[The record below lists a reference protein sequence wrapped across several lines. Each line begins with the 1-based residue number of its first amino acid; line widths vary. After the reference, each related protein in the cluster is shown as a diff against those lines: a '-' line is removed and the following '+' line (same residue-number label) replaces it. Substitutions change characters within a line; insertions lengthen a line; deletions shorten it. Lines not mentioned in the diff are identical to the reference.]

1 MKKFT
6 FKRQLLFV
14 MLMLLGCLSIQ
25 AADDGL
31 ITNQVVINLDEPGTL
46 PQKISASDKYLITN
60 LKVKGRINDTDLGFL
75 REMAGQSIN
84 GEDTTDGKLS
94 TLDLSEANIVCGG
107 NPYFNYRG
115 YEIYYTKH
123 NDIIGDNVFCFCN
136 DLKSLT
142 LPEDITSIGKAAFWG
157 CSGLTSLTIPSSVT
171 SIGLYSFYSCSGLTS
186 IELPNSVTSIDE
198 AAFRECTSLTS
209 VTLTS
214 NLTSIGS
221 YAFIGCSQLKEVRY
235 NVLDDLAT
243 YIQTDHP
250 EIAVDYDCNCDFKYY
265 QNNQEITSLKIPAG
279 ITSIGK
285 NVFQKYKGIQSL
297 TFSPDLTSI
306 SDLQF
311 SCDFSN
317 LKSVSVGWQDP
328 IAAGT
333 FFGDANMSNCTLY
346 VPKGTKNTYSKAD
359 VWKNFENIIEYN
371 NQVTIILEQPGTLPQ
386 KISDFDKNLITHL
399 KIKGKINGTDLR
411 FIREMAG
418 VSVSG
423 EKTDGELANLD
434 LSEAQIVS
442 GGDCY
447 YQDYFNNKHYTSDDE
462 LGFCAFLKCSSL
474 KAISLPGDLK
484 SVGESAFYGCSSL
497 ETLNLPSG
505 ITSIDKDAFFGCSSL
520 EALNLPSGI
529 TSIGDYAFYG
539 CSSLRSLPLPSG
551 LISIGDGAFRECYS
565 LTSLEFPSSLTT
577 LGDAVLGGCFGLTNL
592 TLHSGLTEVKSN
604 YLFYEMSNNNLKE
617 VRYIIDSDLETY
629 LQSNHPIYYQINCG
643 IKYYLNDQEITTL
656 EIPSGITSIG
666 DGVFFNSNGLTNLTL
681 SSRVSSIGISAFSY
695 CSNLK
700 DVRYYIYDDLATYI
714 QKGHPAFYVGC
725 GIKYYWNNQEISTL
739 EIPSSVTK
747 IGDYAFH
754 RCSGLTTLNLP
765 SNVTSIGYRAFSEC
779 SDLTSVDLP
788 SSITNIGDYVFFY
801 CENLSKVNLPSE
813 ITAISNGAFGGC
825 SSLKNIELPAGI
837 TSIGNNAFTG
847 CSNLQN
853 INLPSGIT
861 TIGDYAFVGCSNL
874 TNVILPSALTSIGNI
889 AFANCSNLA
898 NVTLSSNITSIGSS
912 AFQDCS
918 SLKNLTISKE
928 VTSIKDIALNNSY
941 NWLELESVYVAWEN
955 PIEAGSFFNRIKI
968 SNCTLYVPQGTKEAY
983 ANADVWKDFGN
994 IIEYDA
1000 TGIDKVTNRS
1010 DVKEISRYS
1019 LNGQRVT
1026 SPTKGVNIVV
1036 YSDGSIKKV
1045 AVQ

>member
-46 PQKISASDKYLITN
+46 PQKISASDKYRITN
-60 LKVKGRINDTDLGFL
+60 LKINGKIDGTDFGFL

-84 GEDTTDGKLS
+84 GEDETDGKLS
-94 TLDLSEANIVCGG
+94 TLDLSDAKIVGG
-107 NPYFNYRG
+107 GEPYFNYGG
-115 YEIYYTKH
+115 YETYFTEYNK
-123 NDIIGDNVFCFCN
+123 IGKYAFCSCN
-136 DLKSLT
+136 NLKRLT
-142 LPEDITSIGKAAFWG
+142 LPKDITSIEQSAFFG
-157 CSGLTSLTIPSSVT
+157 CSGLTSITIPSSVT
-171 SIGLYSFYSCSGLTS
+171 AIGKWSFYDCSSLTS
-186 IELPNSVTSIDE
+186 IELPNSTTTIDE
-198 AAFRECTSLTS
+198 SAFQNCTSLAS

-214 NLTSIGS
+214 NLTSIES
-221 YAFIGCSQLKEVRY
+221 YAFIGCSQLKDVRY

-250 EIAVDYDCNCDFKYY
+250 EIYYINCDIKYY

-279 ITSIGK
+279 TTSIGK

-297 TFSPDLTSI
+297 TFSPALTSI

-311 SCDFSN
+311 SCDFTN
-317 LKSVSVGWQDP
+317 LKSVYVGWQDP

-346 VPKGTKNTYSKAD
+346 VPQGTKNTYSKAD
-359 VWKNFENIIEYN
+359 VWKNFGKIIEYN
-371 NQVTIILEQPGTLPQ
+371 NQATITLEQPGTLPQ
-386 KISDFDKNLITHL
+386 KISDLDKNLLTHL
-399 KIKGKINGTDLR
+399 KIKGKINGTDIK

-418 VSVSG
+418 VSVTG
-423 EKTDGELANLD
+423 KKTDGELTNLD

-447 YQDYFNNKHYTSDDE
+447 YQDYFDNKHYTSDDE
-462 LGFCAFLKCSSL
+462 LGVGFFSKCKGL
-474 KAISLPGDLK
+474 KAITLPGNLK
-484 SVGESAFYGCSSL
+484 SVGESAFQECSSL
-497 ETLNLPSG
+497 ETINLPSG
-505 ITSIDKDAFFGCSSL
+505 IT
-520 EALNLPSGI
+520 
-529 TSIGDYAFYG
+529 TIGNYAFLE
-539 CSSLRSLPLPSG
+539 CEKLKSVTLPSG
-551 LISIGDGAFRECYS
+551 LISIGDRAFNSCIS
-565 LTSLEFPSSLTT
+565 LTSLDLPSSLTT
-577 LGDAVLGGCFGLTNL
+577 VGELALAGCPQLTSL
-592 TLHSGLTEVKSN
+592 TLHSGLTNIKGN
-604 YLFYEMSNNNLKE
+604 NLLGGYTFYNNLKD

-629 LQSNHPIYYQINCG
+629 LQSNHPIINDIRCG

-666 DGVFFNSNGLTNLTL
+666 DGVFLSSNNLTNLTL
-681 SSRVSSIGISAFSY
+681 SSKITSAGKYAFNN

-700 DVRYYIYDDLATYI
+700 DIRYYIYDDLATYI
-714 QKGHPAFYVGC
+714 QKGHPAFYVNC
-725 GIKYYWNNQEISTL
+725 GIKYYWNNQEITTL
-739 EIPSSVTK
+739 EIPTS
-747 IGDYAFH
+747 
-754 RCSGLTTLNLP
+754 
-765 SNVTSIGYRAFSEC
+765 VTSIGNHAFYCCNGLTSIDFPSNLSSIGDWAFSNC
-779 SDLTSVDLP
+779 SGLTSVDLP
-788 SSITNIGDYVFFY
+788 SCITKMGEYVFNN
-801 CENLSKVNLPSE
+801 CENLSNVNLPSG
-813 ITAISNGAFGGC
+813 ITTISTGAFSYC
-825 SSLKNIELPAGI
+825 SNLKYIELPAGI
-837 TSIGNNAFTG
+837 TSIGDDAFVN

-861 TIGDYAFVGCSNL
+861 TIGSGAFWDCSNL
-874 TNVILPSALTSIGNI
+874 TNVILPSVLTSIGDI
-889 AFANCSNLA
+889 AFVNCSNLA
-898 NVTLSSNITSIGSS
+898 NVTLSSNITSIGRS
-912 AFQDCS
+912 AFSDCK
-918 SLKNLTISKE
+918 SLKNLTISKD
-928 VTSIKDIALNNSY
+928 VTSIKDIRFNNDY
-941 NWLELESVYVAWEN
+941 EELELESVYVAWQN

-983 ANADVWKDFGN
+983 ANADVWKDFVN

-1000 TGIDKVTNRS
+1000 TGIDKVINRS

>member
-31 ITNQVVINLDEPGTL
+31 ITNQVVINLEEPGTL
-46 PQKISASDKYLITN
+46 PQKISASDKYRITN
-60 LKVKGRINDTDLGFL
+60 LKVKGDINGTDLGFL

-84 GEDTTDGKLS
+84 GEDETDGKLS
-94 TLDLSEANIVCGG
+94 TLDLSDTKIVGG
-107 NPYFNYRG
+107 GEPYFNYGG
-115 YEIYYTKH
+115 YETYFTEYNK
-123 NDIIGDNVFCFCN
+123 IGKYAFCSCN
-136 DLKSLT
+136 NLKRLT
-142 LPEDITSIGKAAFWG
+142 LPKDITSIEQSAFFG
-157 CSGLTSLTIPSSVT
+157 CSGLTSITIPSSVT
-171 SIGLYSFYSCSGLTS
+171 AIGKWSFYDCSSLTS
-186 IELPNSVTSIDE
+186 IELPNSTTTIDE
-198 AAFRECTSLTS
+198 AAFQNCTSLAS

-214 NLTSIGS
+214 NLTSIES
-221 YAFIGCSQLKEVRY
+221 HAFIGCSQLKDVRY

-250 EIAVDYDCNCDFKYY
+250 EIVIGNNCNCDFKYY

-285 NVFQKYKGIQSL
+285 NVFQKYNGIQSL
-297 TFSPDLTSI
+297 TFSPALTSI

-311 SCDFSN
+311 SCDFTN
-317 LKSVSVGWQDP
+317 LKSVYVGWQDP

-333 FFGDANMSNCTLY
+333 FFKGADMSNCTLY
-346 VPKGTKNTYSKAD
+346 VPHGTTNAYANSDIWCGFGK
-359 VWKNFENIIEYN
+359 IIEYN
-371 NQVTIILEQPGTLPQ
+371 NQATITLEQPGTLPQ
-386 KISDFDKNLITHL
+386 KINDSDKNLITHL
-399 KIKGKINGTDLR
+399 KIKGNINGTDLR

-418 VSVSG
+418 VSVTG
-423 EKTDGELANLD
+423 EITDGELANLD
-434 LSEAQIVS
+434 LSEAKIVS
-442 GGDCY
+442 GGDYY
-447 YQDYFNNKHYTSDDE
+447 YQDSNDTKYYTKDDE
-462 LGFCAFLKCSSL
+462 LGVCAFSKCWGLKD
-474 KAISLPGDLK
+474 ISLPGDLK
-484 SVGESAFYGCSSL
+484 SVGDFAFSDCSSL
-497 ETLNLPSG
+497 ETINLPSG
-505 ITSIDKDAFFGCSSL
+505 IT
-520 EALNLPSGI
+520 
-529 TSIGDYAFYG
+529 TIGNYAFWY
-539 CSSLRSLPLPSG
+539 CENLTSLTLPSG
-551 LISIGDGAFRECYS
+551 LISIGDRAFENCYS

-577 LGDAVLGGCFGLTNL
+577 LGELAFAGCYELSNL
-592 TLHSGLTEVKSN
+592 TLHSNLTDVKSN
-604 YLFYEMSNNNLKE
+604 YLFGGASNYNNLKD

-629 LQSNHPIYYQINCG
+629 LQSNHPVFYEINCG

-656 EIPSGITSIG
+656 EIPTGVTSIG
-666 DGVFFNSNGLTNLTL
+666 DGVFFKSNSLTNLAL
-681 SSRVSSIGISAFSY
+681 SSRVTSIGISAFSY
-695 CSNLK
+695 CGNLQ
-700 DVRYYIYDDLATYI
+700 DVRYYIYDDFATYI
-714 QKGHPAFYVGC
+714 QNGHPAFYVGC

-765 SNVTSIGYRAFSEC
+765 SNVTSIGYR
-779 SDLTSVDLP
+779 
-788 SSITNIGDYVFFY
+788 
-801 CENLSKVNLPSE
+801 
-813 ITAISNGAFGGC
+813 
-825 SSLKNIELPAGI
+825 
-837 TSIGNNAFTG
+837 
-847 CSNLQN
+847 
-853 INLPSGIT
+853 
-861 TIGDYAFVGCSNL
+861 
-874 TNVILPSALTSIGNI
+874 

-1000 TGIDKVTNRS
+1000 TGIDKVINRS

-1045 AVQ
+1045 VVQ

>member
-1 MKKFT
+1 M
-6 FKRQLLFV
+6 
-14 MLMLLGCLSIQ
+14 
-25 AADDGL
+25 
-31 ITNQVVINLDEPGTL
+31 
-46 PQKISASDKYLITN
+46 
-60 LKVKGRINDTDLGFL
+60 
-75 REMAGQSIN
+75 
-84 GEDTTDGKLS
+84 
-94 TLDLSEANIVCGG
+94 
-107 NPYFNYRG
+107 
-115 YEIYYTKH
+115 
-123 NDIIGDNVFCFCN
+123 
-136 DLKSLT
+136 
-142 LPEDITSIGKAAFWG
+142 
-157 CSGLTSLTIPSSVT
+157 
-171 SIGLYSFYSCSGLTS
+171 TS
-186 IELPNSVTSIDE
+186 IELPNSLTTIDE
-198 AAFRECTSLTS
+198 AAFRKCTSLTS

-221 YAFIGCSQLKEVRY
+221 QAFIGCSQLKEVRY

-250 EIAVDYDCNCDFKYY
+250 EIVIDNDCNCDFKYY

-279 ITSIGK
+279 TTSIGK
-285 NVFQKYKGIQSL
+285 NVFQKYNGIQSL
-297 TFSPDLTSI
+297 TFSPALTSI
-306 SDLQF
+306 NDLQF
-311 SCDFSN
+311 SCDFTN
-317 LKSVSVGWQDP
+317 LKSVYVGWQDP

-333 FFGDANMSNCTLY
+333 FYGDADMSNCTLY
-346 VPKGTKNTYSKAD
+346 VPQGTKNTFSKAD
-359 VWKNFENIIEYN
+359 VWKNFGKIIEYN
-371 NQVTIILEQPGTLPQ
+371 NQPNITLEQPGTLPQ
-386 KISDFDKNLITHL
+386 KISASDKYQITNL
-399 KIKGKINGTDLR
+399 KVKGDINGTDIK

-418 VSVSG
+418 VSVMG
-423 EKTDGELANLD
+423 KETDGELAYLD

-447 YQDYFNNKHYTSDDE
+447 YQDYSDNKHYTSDDE
-462 LGFCAFLKCSSL
+462 FGVGFFSKCKGL
-474 KAISLPGDLK
+474 KAITLPGKVK
-484 SVGESAFYGCSSL
+484 SVGESAFDDCYSL

-505 ITSIDKDAFFGCSSL
+505 ITSIGNNAFAGCLSL
-520 EALNLPSGI
+520 TSVTLPSE
-529 TSIGDYAFYG
+529 
-539 CSSLRSLPLPSG
+539 
-551 LISIGDGAFRECYS
+551 LISIGDRAFWCCRR
-565 LTSLEFPSSLTT
+565 LTSLDLPSSLTT
-577 LGDAVLGGCFGLTNL
+577 VGEEAFAGCSQLTSL
-592 TLHSGLTEVKSN
+592 TLHSGLTNIKV
-604 YLFYEMSNNNLKE
+604 YNLLVDNDLKD

-629 LQSNHPIYYQINCG
+629 LQSNHPIIYDIRCG

-656 EIPSGITSIG
+656 EIPSEITHIG
-666 DGVFFNSNGLTNLTL
+666 DGVFFSSNNLTNLTL
-681 SSRVSSIGISAFSY
+681 SSRVTSIGISAFSY

-700 DVRYYIYDDLATYI
+700 DVRYYIYDDFATYI
-714 QKGHPAFYVGC
+714 QNGHPAFYVGC

-837 TSIGNNAFTG
+837 TSIGEDAFVN

-853 INLPSGIT
+853 MNLPSGIT

-1010 DVKEISRYS
+1010 NVKEISRYS

>member
-14 MLMLLGCLSIQ
+14 MLMLLSCLSIQ

-60 LKVKGRINDTDLGFL
+60 LKVKGDINGTDLGFL

-84 GEDTTDGKLS
+84 GEDETDGKLS
-94 TLDLSEANIVCGG
+94 TLDLSDAKIVGG
-107 NPYFNYRG
+107 GEPYFNFGG
-115 YEIYYTKH
+115 YETYFTEYDK
-123 NDIIGDNVFCFCN
+123 IGKNAFSSCN
-136 DLKSLT
+136 SLKRLT
-142 LPEDITSIGKAAFWG
+142 LPKDITSIEQSAFFGCTGLMSITIPSYVTSISKYAFWG
-157 CSGLTSLTIPSSVT
+157 CSS
-171 SIGLYSFYSCSGLTS
+171 LTS
-186 IELPNSVTSIDE
+186 IELPNSLTTIDE

-214 NLTSIGS
+214 NLTSIES
-221 YAFIGCSQLKEVRY
+221 HAFIGCSQLKEVRY

-243 YIQTDHP
+243 YLQTDHP
-250 EIAVDYDCNCDFKYY
+250 EIVVDYDCNCDFKYY

-297 TFSPDLTSI
+297 TFSPALTSI

-328 IAAGT
+328 IAAGN
-333 FFGDANMSNCTLY
+333 FFKNADMRKSTLY
-346 VPKGTKNTYSKAD
+346 VPQGTKLPYAIAD
-359 VWKNFENIIEYN
+359 VWAGFGNIIEYN
-371 NQVTIILEQPGTLPQ
+371 NQPNITLAQPGTLPQ
-386 KISDFDKNLITHL
+386 KISASDKYRITHL
-399 KIKGKINGTDLR
+399 KIKGKINGTDIK

-418 VSVSG
+418 VSVMR
-423 EKTDGELANLD
+423 EETDGELAYLD

-447 YQDYFNNKHYTSDDE
+447 YQDYSDNKHYTSDDE
-462 LGFCAFLKCSSL
+462 LGVGFFLKCKSL
-474 KAISLPGDLK
+474 KAITLPGNLK
-484 SVGESAFYGCSSL
+484 SVGEYAFQDCSSL

-505 ITSIDKDAFFGCSSL
+505 ITSIGNYAFYDCSSL
-520 EALNLPSGI
+520 TNL
-529 TSIGDYAFYG
+529 T
-539 CSSLRSLPLPSG
+539 LPSG
-551 LISIGDGAFRECYS
+551 LISIGDRAFQHCIS
-565 LTSLEFPSSLTT
+565 LTSLDLPSSLTT
-577 LGDAVLGGCFGLTNL
+577 VGEVALAACYYLTSL
-592 TLHSGLTEVKSN
+592 TLHSGLTNIKDNS
-604 YLFYEMSNNNLKE
+604 LMGGMSINNLKD

-629 LQSNHPIYYQINCG
+629 LQSNHPIIYDIRCG

-666 DGVFFNSNGLTNLTL
+666 DGVFFNSYGLTNLTL
-681 SSRVSSIGISAFSY
+681 SSRVTSIGESAFNN

-714 QKGHPAFYVGC
+714 QKGHPAFYVNC
-725 GIKYYWNNQEISTL
+725 GIKYYWNNQVITTL
-739 EIPSSVTK
+739 EIPTS
-747 IGDYAFH
+747 
-754 RCSGLTTLNLP
+754 
-765 SNVTSIGYRAFSEC
+765 VTSIGNYAFYGCNGLTSVEFPSNLSSIGDWAFASC
-779 SDLTSVDLP
+779 SGLTSVDLP
-788 SSITNIGDYVFFY
+788 SSITKMGECIFY
-801 CENLSKVNLPSE
+801 NCENLSSVKLPSE
-813 ITAISNGAFGGC
+813 ITAISKSAFGRC
-825 SSLKNIELPAGI
+825 ISLKNIELPAGI
-837 TSIGNNAFTG
+837 TSIDEGAFNG

-861 TIGDYAFVGCSNL
+861 TIGTGAFWYCSNL
-874 TNVILPSALTSIGNI
+874 TNVILPSALASIGAI

-912 AFQDCS
+912 AFSDCK
-918 SLKNLTISKE
+918 SLKNLTISKD
-928 VTSIKDIALNNSY
+928 VTSIKDIRFNNDY
-941 NWLELESVYVAWEN
+941 DDLELESVYVAWEN

-1010 DVKEISRYS
+1010 NVKEISRYS

>member
-31 ITNQVVINLDEPGTL
+31 ITNQVVITLDRPGTL

-60 LKVKGRINDTDLGFL
+60 LKVKGDINGTDLGFL

-84 GEDTTDGKLS
+84 GEDETDGKLS
-94 TLDLSEANIVCGG
+94 TLDLSDAKIVGG
-107 NPYFNYRG
+107 GEPYYNFGG
-115 YEIYYTKH
+115 YATYFTEYDK
-123 NDIIGDNVFCFCN
+123 IGKNAFSCCN
-136 DLKSLT
+136 SLKRLT
-142 LPEDITSIGKAAFWG
+142 LPKDITSIEQSAFFG
-157 CSGLTSLTIPSSVT
+157 CTGLMSITIPSYVT
-171 SIGLYSFYSCSGLTS
+171 SISKYAFDGCSSLTS
-186 IELPNSVTSIDE
+186 IELPNSLTTIEES
-198 AAFRECTSLTS
+198 AFESCTSLTS

-214 NLTSIGS
+214 NLTSIES
-221 YAFIGCSQLKEVRY
+221 NAFIGCSQLKEVRY

-250 EIAVDYDCNCDFKYY
+250 EIVIDYDCNCDFKYY

-311 SCDFSN
+311 SCDFTN

-359 VWKNFENIIEYN
+359 VWKNFGNIIEYN
-371 NQVTIILEQPGTLPQ
+371 NQPNITLAQPGTLLQ
-386 KISDFDKNLITHL
+386 KISASDKYRITHL
-399 KIKGKINGTDLR
+399 KIKGKINGTDIK

-418 VSVSG
+418 VSVMR
-423 EKTDGELANLD
+423 EETDGELAYLD

-462 LGFCAFLKCSSL
+462 FGVGFFSKCKGL
-474 KAISLPGDLK
+474 KAITLPGNLK
-484 SVGESAFYGCSSL
+484 SVGKSAFNGCSSL

-505 ITSIDKDAFFGCSSL
+505 ITSIDNDAFFGCSSL

-551 LISIGDGAFRECYS
+551 LISIGDGAFRGCYS

-592 TLHSGLTEVKSN
+592 TLHSGLTDVKSN

-629 LQSNHPIYYQINCG
+629 LQSNHPIFYQINCG

-681 SSRVSSIGISAFSY
+681 SSRVSSIGIRAFRY

-714 QKGHPAFYVGC
+714 QKGHPAFYVNC
-725 GIKYYWNNQEISTL
+725 GIKYYWNNQEITTL
-739 EIPSSVTK
+739 EIPTS
-747 IGDYAFH
+747 
-754 RCSGLTTLNLP
+754 
-765 SNVTSIGYRAFSEC
+765 VTSIGNHAFYGGSGLTSVEFPSNLSSIGDWAFASC
-779 SDLTSVDLP
+779 SGLTSVDLP
-788 SSITNIGDYVFFY
+788 SSITKMGEYVFY
-801 CENLSKVNLPSE
+801 NCKNLSSVKLPSE
-813 ITAISNGAFGGC
+813 ITAISQGAFAEC
-825 SSLKNIELPAGI
+825 ISLKNIELPAGI
-837 TSIGNNAFTG
+837 TSIGNNAFIG

-861 TIGDYAFVGCSNL
+861 TIGSGAFWDCSNL
-874 TNVILPSALTSIGNI
+874 TNVILPSALTSIGDL
-889 AFANCSNLA
+889 AFVNCSNLA

-912 AFQDCS
+912 AFSGCK
-918 SLKNLTISKE
+918 SLKNLAISKD
-928 VTSIKDIALNNSY
+928 VTSIKDIRFNNDSEE
-941 NWLELESVYVAWEN
+941 LELESVYVAWQN

-1026 SPTKGVNIVV
+1026 SPTKGVNIVI

>member
-60 LKVKGRINDTDLGFL
+60 LKVKGKINGTDLGFL

-84 GEDTTDGKLS
+84 GEDETDGKLS
-94 TLDLSEANIVCGG
+94 TLDLSDAKIVGG
-107 NPYFNYRG
+107 GEPYYNFGG
-115 YEIYYTKH
+115 YATYFTEYDK
-123 NDIIGDNVFCFCN
+123 IGKNAFSCCN
-136 DLKSLT
+136 SLKRLT
-142 LPEDITSIGKAAFWG
+142 LPKDITSIEQSAFFG
-157 CSGLTSLTIPSSVT
+157 CTGLMSITIPSYVT
-171 SIGLYSFYSCSGLTS
+171 SISKYAFDGCSSLTS
-186 IELPNSVTSIDE
+186 IELPNSLTTIEES
-198 AAFRECTSLTS
+198 AFYGCTSLTS

-243 YIQTDHP
+243 YLQTDHP
-250 EIAVDYDCNCDFKYY
+250 EIVIDNDCNCDFKYY

-279 ITSIGK
+279 ITLIGK

-311 SCDFSN
+311 SCDFTN
-317 LKSVSVGWQDP
+317 LKSVYVCWQDP

-333 FFGDANMSNCTLY
+333 FFGDADMSNCTLY
-346 VPKGTKNTYSKAD
+346 VPQGTKNTYSKAN
-359 VWKNFENIIEYN
+359 VWKNFGKIIEYN
-371 NQVTIILEQPGTLPQ
+371 NQPNITLEQPGTLPQ

-418 VSVSG
+418 VSVTG

-447 YQDYFNNKHYTSDDE
+447 YQDYSDNKHYTSDDE
-462 LGFCAFLKCSSL
+462 LGVGFFLKCKSL
-474 KAISLPGDLK
+474 KAITLPGNLK
-484 SVGESAFYGCSSL
+484 SVGEYAFQECSSL

-505 ITSIDKDAFFGCSSL
+505 ITSIGNNAFW
-520 EALNLPSGI
+520 
-529 TSIGDYAFYG
+529 G

-551 LISIGDGAFRECYS
+551 LISIGDRAFERCESLISLHLPSS
-565 LTSLEFPSSLTT
+565 LTSLGELVI
-577 LGDAVLGGCFGLTNL
+577 AGCYGLTNL
-592 TLHSGLTEVKSN
+592 TLHSNLTDIKSN
-604 YLFYEMSNNNLKE
+604 YLFGGMSYYNNLKD

-629 LQSNHPIYYQINCG
+629 LQSNHPIIYDIRCG

-666 DGVFFNSNGLTNLTL
+666 DGVFFNSNSLTNLTL
-681 SSRVSSIGISAFSY
+681 SSRVSSIGISAFSN
-695 CSNLK
+695 CNNLK
-700 DVRYYIYDDLATYI
+700 NVRYNIYDDLATYI
-714 QKGHPAFYVGC
+714 QNGHPALYVDC
-725 GIKYYWNNQEISTL
+725 GIKYYCNDQEITTL

-747 IGDYAFH
+747 IGIHAFYG
-754 RCSGLTTLNLP
+754 CSGLRTLNLP
-765 SNVTSIGYRAFSEC
+765 SNVTSIDDWAFASC

-788 SSITNIGDYVFFY
+788 SSITKMGEFVFNN
-801 CENLSKVNLPSE
+801 CQNLSSVKLPSE
-813 ITAISNGAFGGC
+813 ITAISKRAFGWC
-825 SSLKNIELPAGI
+825 ISLKNIELPAGI
-837 TSIGNNAFTG
+837 TSIGDEAFIN
-847 CSNLQN
+847 CRSLQN

-861 TIGDYAFVGCSNL
+861 TIGSGAFWNCSNL
-874 TNVILPSALTSIGNI
+874 TNVILPSALTSIGYL
-889 AFANCSNLA
+889 AFVSCSNLA

-912 AFQDCS
+912 AFSDCK
-918 SLKNLTISKE
+918 SLKNLTISKD
-928 VTSIKDIALNNSY
+928 VTSIKDIRFNNDY
-941 NWLELESVYVAWEN
+941 EDLELESVYVAWEN
-955 PIEAGSFFNRIKI
+955 PIEAGSFFDRINI

-983 ANADVWKDFGN
+983 ANADVWKDFRN

-1026 SPTKGVNIVV
+1026 SPTKGVNIVI

>member
-31 ITNQVVINLDEPGTL
+31 ITNQVVINLDGPGTL
-46 PQKISASDKYLITN
+46 PQKISASDKYRITN
-60 LKVKGRINDTDLGFL
+60 LKINGKIDGTDLGFL
-75 REMAGQSIN
+75 REMAGQSKN
-84 GEDTTDGKLS
+84 GGIDPTEGKLS
-94 TLDLSEANIVCGG
+94 ILDLSEAKILCGG
-107 NPYFNYRG
+107 EPYITWDNG
-115 YEIYYTKH
+115 YYSEKNDEIG
-123 NDIIGDNVFCFCN
+123 NNVFSFC
-136 DLKSLT
+136 DGLKSIT
-142 LPEDITSIGKAAFWG
+142 LPKNLTSIAENAFWE
-157 CSGLTSLTIPSSVT
+157 
-171 SIGLYSFYSCSGLTS
+171 CSGLTS
-186 IELPNSVTSIDE
+186 ITIPSSVSSISHH
-198 AAFRECTSLTS
+198 AFAYCYGLTSLTLS
-209 VTLTS
+209 S
-214 NLTSIGS
+214 NITSIS
-221 YAFIGCSQLKEVRY
+221 KVAFVDCNQLQDVRY
-235 NVLDDLAT
+235 NVLDNLAK

-250 EIAVDYDCNCDFKYY
+250 EIYYINCDIKYY

-279 ITSIGK
+279 TTSIGK
-285 NVFQKYKGIQSL
+285 NVFQKYNGIQSL
-297 TFSPDLTSI
+297 TFSPALTSI

-311 SCDFSN
+311 SCDFTN
-317 LKSVSVGWQDP
+317 LKSVYVGWQDP

-333 FFGDANMSNCTLY
+333 FFGDADMSNCTLY
-346 VPKGTKNTYSKAD
+346 VPQGTKNTYSKAD
-359 VWKNFENIIEYN
+359 VWKNFGKIIEYN
-371 NQVTIILEQPGTLPQ
+371 NQATITLEQPGTLPQ
-386 KISDFDKNLITHL
+386 KINDSDKNLITHL
-399 KIKGKINGTDLR
+399 KIKGNINGTDLR

-418 VSVSG
+418 VSVTG
-423 EKTDGELANLD
+423 EITDGELANLD
-434 LSEAQIVS
+434 LSEAKIVS
-442 GGDCY
+442 GGDYY
-447 YQDYFNNKHYTSDDE
+447 YQDSNDTKYYTKDDE
-462 LGFCAFLKCSSL
+462 LGVCAFSKCWGLKD
-474 KAISLPGDLK
+474 ISLPGDLK
-484 SVGESAFYGCSSL
+484 SVGDFAFSDCSSL
-497 ETLNLPSG
+497 ETINLPSG
-505 ITSIDKDAFFGCSSL
+505 IT
-520 EALNLPSGI
+520 
-529 TSIGDYAFYG
+529 TIGNYAFWY
-539 CSSLRSLPLPSG
+539 CENLTSLTLPSG
-551 LISIGDGAFRECYS
+551 LISIGDRAFENCYS

-577 LGDAVLGGCFGLTNL
+577 LGELVFAGCYELSNL
-592 TLHSGLTEVKSN
+592 TLHSNLTDVKSN
-604 YLFYEMSNNNLKE
+604 YLFGGASNYNNLKD

-629 LQSNHPIYYQINCG
+629 LQSNHPVFYEINCG

-656 EIPSGITSIG
+656 EIPTGVTSIG
-666 DGVFFNSNGLTNLTL
+666 DGVFFKSNSLTNLAL
-681 SSRVSSIGISAFSY
+681 SSRVTSIGISAFSY
-695 CSNLK
+695 CGNLQ
-700 DVRYYIYDDLATYI
+700 DVRYYIYDDFATYI
-714 QKGHPAFYVGC
+714 QNGHPAFYVGC

-788 SSITNIGDYVFFY
+788 SSITNIGDYVFYY

-837 TSIGNNAFTG
+837 TSIGEDAFVN

-853 INLPSGIT
+853 MNLPSGIT

-955 PIEAGSFFNRIKI
+955 PIEAGSFFDRIKI

-1010 DVKEISRYS
+1010 NVKEISRYS

>member
-60 LKVKGRINDTDLGFL
+60 LKVKGNINGTDLGFL

-84 GEDTTDGKLS
+84 GEDETDGKLS
-94 TLDLSEANIVCGG
+94 TLDLSDAKIVGG
-107 NPYFNYRG
+107 GEPYYNFRD
-115 YEIYYTKH
+115 YETYFTEYDK
-123 NDIIGDNVFCFCN
+123 IGKYAFSSCN
-136 DLKSLT
+136 SLKSLT
-142 LPEDITSIGKAAFWG
+142 LPKDITSIGEAAFWG
-157 CSGLTSLTIPSSVT
+157 CSGLTSITIPSSVT
-171 SIGLYSFYSCSGLTS
+171 SISAFAFNGCSSLTS
-186 IELPNSVTSIDE
+186 IELPNSLTTIDE

-214 NLTSIGS
+214 NLTSIEIH
-221 YAFIGCSQLKEVRY
+221 AFIGCSQLKEVRY

-250 EIAVDYDCNCDFKYY
+250 EIVVDYDSNCDFKYY
-265 QNNQEITSLKIPAG
+265 LNNQEITSLKIPAG

-285 NVFQKYKGIQSL
+285 NVFQKYNGIQSL
-297 TFSPDLTSI
+297 TFSPALTSI

-328 IAAGT
+328 IAAGN
-333 FFGDANMSNCTLY
+333 FFKNADMRKSTLY
-346 VPKGTKNTYSKAD
+346 VPQGTELPYAIAD
-359 VWKNFENIIEYN
+359 VWAGFGNIIEYN
-371 NQVTIILEQPGTLPQ
+371 NQATITLEQPGTLPQ

-399 KIKGKINGTDLR
+399 KIKGKINGTDIK

-418 VSVSG
+418 VSVTRK
-423 EKTDGELANLD
+423 KTDGELTNLD

-442 GGDCY
+442 GGDYY
-447 YQDYFNNKHYTSDDE
+447 YQDYNDTKHYTSDDE
-462 LGFCAFLKCSSL
+462 IGVGFFSKCKGL
-474 KAISLPGDLK
+474 KAITLPGNLK
-484 SVGESAFYGCSSL
+484 SVGESAFQECSSL

-505 ITSIDKDAFFGCSSL
+505 ITSIGNNAFW
-520 EALNLPSGI
+520 
-529 TSIGDYAFYG
+529 G

-551 LISIGDGAFRECYS
+551 LISIGDRAFERCESLISLHLPSS
-565 LTSLEFPSSLTT
+565 LTSLGELVI
-577 LGDAVLGGCFGLTNL
+577 AGCYGLTNL
-592 TLHSGLTEVKSN
+592 TLHSNLTDIKSN
-604 YLFYEMSNNNLKE
+604 YLFGGMSYYNNLKD

-629 LQSNHPIYYQINCG
+629 LQSNHPIIYDIRCG

-666 DGVFFNSNGLTNLTL
+666 DGVFFNSNSLTNLTL
-681 SSRVSSIGISAFSY
+681 SSRVTSIGESAFNN
-695 CSNLK
+695 CSNLQ

-714 QKGHPAFYVGC
+714 QKGHPAFYINC
-725 GIKYYWNNQEISTL
+725 GIKYYWNNQEITTL
-739 EIPSSVTK
+739 EIPTS
-747 IGDYAFH
+747 
-754 RCSGLTTLNLP
+754 
-765 SNVTSIGYRAFSEC
+765 VTSIGNHAFYGGNGLTSVEFPSNLSSIGDWAFKGC
-779 SDLTSVDLP
+779 SGLTSVDLP
-788 SSITNIGDYVFFY
+788 SSITKMGECVFVG
-801 CENLSKVNLPSE
+801 CQGLTKVNLPSG
-813 ITAISNGAFGGC
+813 ITAISKCAFGWC
-825 SSLKNIELPAGI
+825 ISLKNLELPAGI
-837 TSIGNNAFTG
+837 TSIGDDAFIY
-847 CSNLQN
+847 CSSLQN

-861 TIGDYAFVGCSNL
+861 SIGDYAFENCSSLRNINLPSKISSIGDAAFIRCSNM
-874 TNVILPSALTSIGNI
+874 TSLSI
-889 AFANCSNLA
+889 
-898 NVTLSSNITSIGSS
+898 SSNITSIGRS
-912 AFQDCS
+912 AFSDCK
-918 SLKNLTISKE
+918 SLKNLTISKD
-928 VTSIKDIALNNSY
+928 VTSIKDILFNFSLDD
-941 NWLELESVYVAWEN
+941 LELESVYVAWEN

-1026 SPTKGVNIVV
+1026 SPTKGVNIVI

>member
-46 PQKISASDKYLITN
+46 PQKISASDKYRITN
-60 LKVKGRINDTDLGFL
+60 LKINGKIDGTDFGFL

-84 GEDTTDGKLS
+84 GEDETDGKLS
-94 TLDLSEANIVCGG
+94 TLDLSDAKIVGG
-107 NPYFNYRG
+107 GEPYFNYRD
-115 YEIYYTKH
+115 YETYFTEYDK
-123 NDIIGDNVFCFCN
+123 IGKYAFSSCN
-136 DLKSLT
+136 SLKSLT
-142 LPEDITSIGKAAFWG
+142 LPKDITSIGEAAFWG
-157 CSGLTSLTIPSSVT
+157 CSGLTSITIPSSVT
-171 SIGLYSFYSCSGLTS
+171 SISAFAFNGCSSLTS
-186 IELPNSVTSIDE
+186 IELPNSLTTIDE
-198 AAFRECTSLTS
+198 AAFRECSSLTS

-214 NLTSIGS
+214 NLTSIEIH
-221 YAFIGCSQLKEVRY
+221 AFIGCSQLKEVRY
-235 NVLDDLAT
+235 NVLDDLVT

-250 EIAVDYDCNCDFKYY
+250 EIVVDYDSNCDFKYY
-265 QNNQEITSLKIPAG
+265 QNNKEITSLKIPAG

-285 NVFQKYKGIQSL
+285 NVFQKYNGIQSL
-297 TFSPDLTSI
+297 TFSPALTSI

-311 SCDFSN
+311 SCDFTN
-317 LKSVSVGWQDP
+317 LKSVYVGWQDP

-333 FFGDANMSNCTLY
+333 FFGDADMSNCTLY
-346 VPKGTKNTYSKAD
+346 VPQGTKNTYSKAD
-359 VWKNFENIIEYN
+359 VWKNFGKIIEYN
-371 NQVTIILEQPGTLPQ
+371 NQATITLEQPGTLSQ

-399 KIKGKINGTDLR
+399 KIKGKINGTDIK

-418 VSVSG
+418 VSVMG
-423 EKTDGELANLD
+423 KKTDGELANLD

-447 YQDYFNNKHYTSDDE
+447 YQDYEDNKHYTSDDE
-462 LGFCAFLKCSSL
+462 LGVYFFSKCSSL
-474 KAISLPGDLK
+474 KAISLPGYLK
-484 SVGESAFYGCSSL
+484 SVGDFAFC
-497 ETLNLPSG
+497 
-505 ITSIDKDAFFGCSSL
+505 DCSSL

-529 TSIGDYAFYG
+529 TSIGNYAFWY
-539 CSSLRSLPLPSG
+539 CENLTSLTLPSG
-551 LISIGDGAFRECYS
+551 LISIGDRAFENCYS

-577 LGDAVLGGCFGLTNL
+577 LGDLVFAGCYGLTNL
-592 TLHSGLTEVKSN
+592 TLHSGLTDIKSN
-604 YLFYEMSNNNLKE
+604 YLFGGNSNYNNLKD

-629 LQSNHPIYYQINCG
+629 LQSNHLIFYEIKCG

-666 DGVFFNSNGLTNLTL
+666 DGVFLSSNNLTNLTL
-681 SSRVSSIGISAFSY
+681 SSKITSAGKYAFNN

-700 DVRYYIYDDLATYI
+700 DIRYYIYDDLATYI
-714 QKGHPAFYVGC
+714 QKGHPAFYVNC
-725 GIKYYWNNQEISTL
+725 GIKYYWNNQEITTL
-739 EIPSSVTK
+739 EIPTS
-747 IGDYAFH
+747 
-754 RCSGLTTLNLP
+754 
-765 SNVTSIGYRAFSEC
+765 VTSIGNHAFYGCNGLTSVEFPSNLSSIGDWAFSNC
-779 SDLTSVDLP
+779 SGLTSVDLP
-788 SSITNIGDYVFFY
+788 SSITKMGECVFY
-801 CENLSKVNLPSE
+801 WCKNLSSVKLPSE
-813 ITAISNGAFGGC
+813 ITAISNSAFGGC
-825 SSLKNIELPAGI
+825 ISLKNIELPAGI
-837 TSIGNNAFTG
+837 TSIGDNAFTG

-861 TIGDYAFVGCSNL
+861 TIGSGAFWDCSNL

-889 AFANCSNLA
+889 AFVNCSNLA
-898 NVTLSSNITSIGSS
+898 NVTLSSNITSIGYS
-912 AFQDCS
+912 AFSDCK
-918 SLKNLTISKE
+918 SLKNLTISKD
-928 VTSIKDIALNNSY
+928 VTSIKDIRFNNDY
-941 NWLELESVYVAWEN
+941 EDLELESVYVAWQN

-968 SNCTLYVPQGTKEAY
+968 SNCTLYVPKGTKEAY

>member
-31 ITNQVVINLDEPGTL
+31 ITNQVVINLEEPGTL
-46 PQKISASDKYLITN
+46 PQKISASDKYRITN
-60 LKVKGRINDTDLGFL
+60 LKVKGDINGTDLGFL

-84 GEDTTDGKLS
+84 GEDETDGKLS
-94 TLDLSEANIVCGG
+94 TLDLSDTKIVGG
-107 NPYFNYRG
+107 GEPYFNYGG
-115 YEIYYTKH
+115 YETYFTEYNK
-123 NDIIGDNVFCFCN
+123 IGKYAFCSCN
-136 DLKSLT
+136 NLKRLT
-142 LPEDITSIGKAAFWG
+142 LPKDITSIEQSAFFG
-157 CSGLTSLTIPSSVT
+157 CSGLTSITIPSSVT
-171 SIGLYSFYSCSGLTS
+171 AIGKWSFYDCSSLTS
-186 IELPNSVTSIDE
+186 IELPNSTTTIDE
-198 AAFRECTSLTS
+198 AAFQNCTSLAS

-214 NLTSIGS
+214 NLTSIES
-221 YAFIGCSQLKEVRY
+221 HAFIGCSQLKDVRY

-250 EIAVDYDCNCDFKYY
+250 EIVIGNNCNCDFKYY

-359 VWKNFENIIEYN
+359 VWKNFGNIIEYN
-371 NQVTIILEQPGTLPQ
+371 NQATITLEQPGTLPQ
-386 KISDFDKNLITHL
+386 KINDSDKNLITHL
-399 KIKGKINGTDLR
+399 KIKGNINGTDLR

-418 VSVSG
+418 VSVTG
-423 EKTDGELANLD
+423 EITDGELANLD
-434 LSEAQIVS
+434 LSEAKIVS
-442 GGDCY
+442 GGDYY
-447 YQDYFNNKHYTSDDE
+447 YQDSNDTKYYTKDDE
-462 LGFCAFLKCSSL
+462 LGVCAFSKCWGLKD
-474 KAISLPGDLK
+474 ISLPGDLK
-484 SVGESAFYGCSSL
+484 SVGDFAFSDCSSL
-497 ETLNLPSG
+497 ETINLPSG
-505 ITSIDKDAFFGCSSL
+505 IT
-520 EALNLPSGI
+520 
-529 TSIGDYAFYG
+529 TIGNYAFWY
-539 CSSLRSLPLPSG
+539 CENLTSLTLPSG
-551 LISIGDGAFRECYS
+551 LISIGDRAFFDCYS

-577 LGDAVLGGCFGLTNL
+577 LGELVFAGCSNLTSL
-592 TLHSGLTEVKSN
+592 TLHSNLTDVKSN
-604 YLFYEMSNNNLKE
+604 YLFGGASNYNNLKD

-629 LQSNHPIYYQINCG
+629 LQSNHPIFYEINCG

-666 DGVFFNSNGLTNLTL
+666 DGVFLSNKSLTNLTL
-681 SSRVSSIGISAFSY
+681 SSKVSSIGISAFSY
-695 CSNLK
+695 CDNLK

-714 QKGHPAFYVGC
+714 QNGHPDFYVG
-725 GIKYYWNNQEISTL
+725 GIKYYWNDQEITTL
-739 EIPSSVTK
+739 EIPTSVTS
-747 IGDYAFH
+747 IGNNAFYG
-754 RCSGLTTLNLP
+754 CSGLTTLNLP
-765 SNVTSIGYRAFSEC
+765 SNVTSIGDRAFGGC
-779 SDLTSVDLP
+779 SNLTSVDLP
-788 SSITNIGDYVFFY
+788 SSITKMGDFVFFY
-801 CENLSKVNLPSE
+801 CEKLSNVNLPSD
-813 ITAISNGAFGGC
+813 ITTISTGAFGGC
-825 SSLKNIELPAGI
+825 SSL
-837 TSIGNNAFTG
+837 
-847 CSNLQN
+847 QN
-853 INLPSGIT
+853 INLPSGVT
-861 TIGDYAFVGCSNL
+861 TIGDNAFSDCSNLTNVTLPSALASIGDYAFRGCSNL
-874 TNVILPSALTSIGNI
+874 TNVILPSAFTAIGNV
-889 AFANCSNLA
+889 AFSGCSNLA
-898 NVTLSSNITSIGSS
+898 NVTLSSNITSIGTY
-912 AFQDCS
+912 AFQNCIN
-918 SLKNLTISKE
+918 LKNLTISKD
-928 VTSIKDIALNNSY
+928 VTSIKDIAFNNDY
-941 NWLELESVYVAWEN
+941 EDLELESVYVAWQN

>member
-1 MKKFT
+1 MMKKFT

-31 ITNQVVINLDEPGTL
+31 ITNQVVINLDVPGTL
-46 PQKISASDKYLITN
+46 SQKISASDKYLITN
-60 LKVKGRINDTDLGFL
+60 LKVKGDINGTDLGFL

-84 GEDTTDGKLS
+84 GEDETDGKLS
-94 TLDLSEANIVCGG
+94 TLDLSDAKIVGG
-107 NPYFNYRG
+107 GEPYYNFGG
-115 YEIYYTKH
+115 YKTFFTEYDK
-123 NDIIGDNVFCFCN
+123 IGMNAFSSCN
-136 DLKSLT
+136 SLKRLT
-142 LPEDITSIGKAAFWG
+142 LPKDITSIEESAFFGCTGLMSITIPSYVTSISKYAFWG
-157 CSGLTSLTIPSSVT
+157 CSS
-171 SIGLYSFYSCSGLTS
+171 LTS
-186 IELPNSVTSIDE
+186 IELPNSTTTIEES
-198 AAFRECTSLTS
+198 AFRWCTSLTS

-214 NLTSIGS
+214 NLTSIES
-221 YAFIGCSQLKEVRY
+221 NAFIGCSQLKEVRY

-250 EIAVDYDCNCDFKYY
+250 EIVVDYDCNCDFKYY

-359 VWKNFENIIEYN
+359 VWKNFGNIIEYN
-371 NQVTIILEQPGTLPQ
+371 NQATITLEQPGTLPQ
-386 KISDFDKNLITHL
+386 KINDSDKNLITHL
-399 KIKGKINGTDLR
+399 KIKGNINGTDLR

-418 VSVSG
+418 VSVTG
-423 EKTDGELANLD
+423 EITDGELANLD
-434 LSEAQIVS
+434 LSEAKIVS
-442 GGDCY
+442 GGDYY
-447 YQDYFNNKHYTSDDE
+447 YQDYNATKYYTKDDE
-462 LGFCAFLKCSSL
+462 LGVCFFSNCSSL
-474 KAISLPGDLK
+474 KSITLPGDLK
-484 SVGESAFYGCSSL
+484 SVGDFAFSDCSSL
-497 ETLNLPSG
+497 ETINLPSG
-505 ITSIDKDAFFGCSSL
+505 IT
-520 EALNLPSGI
+520 
-529 TSIGDYAFYG
+529 TIGNYAFWY
-539 CSSLRSLPLPSG
+539 CENLTSLTLPSG
-551 LISIGDGAFRECYS
+551 LISIGDRAFENCYS

-577 LGDAVLGGCFGLTNL
+577 LGELVFAGCYELSNL
-592 TLHSGLTEVKSN
+592 TLHSNLTDVKSN
-604 YLFYEMSNNNLKE
+604 YLFGGASNYNNLKD

-629 LQSNHPIYYQINCG
+629 LQSNHPVFYEIKCG

-666 DGVFFNSNGLTNLTL
+666 DGVFLSNKSLTNLTL
-681 SSRVSSIGISAFSY
+681 SSKVSSIGISAFYY
-695 CSNLK
+695 CDNLK

-714 QKGHPAFYVGC
+714 QNGHPDFYVG
-725 GIKYYWNNQEISTL
+725 GIKYYWNDQEITTL
-739 EIPSSVTK
+739 EIPTSVTS
-747 IGDYAFH
+747 IGNNAFYG
-754 RCSGLTTLNLP
+754 CSGLTTLNLP
-765 SNVTSIGYRAFSEC
+765 SNVTSIGDRAFGYC
-779 SDLTSVDLP
+779 SNLTSVDLP
-788 SSITNIGDYVFFY
+788 SSITKMGDFVFFY
-801 CENLSKVNLPSE
+801 CEKLSNVNLPSD
-813 ITAISNGAFGGC
+813 ITTISTGAFGGC
-825 SSLKNIELPAGI
+825 SSL
-837 TSIGNNAFTG
+837 
-847 CSNLQN
+847 QN
-853 INLPSGIT
+853 INLPSGVT
-861 TIGDYAFVGCSNL
+861 TIGDNAFSDCSNLTNVTLPSALASIGDYAFSGCSNL
-874 TNVILPSALTSIGNI
+874 TNVILPSAFTAIGNV
-889 AFANCSNLA
+889 AFSGCSNLA
-898 NVTLSSNITSIGSS
+898 NVTLSSNITSIGTY
-912 AFQDCS
+912 AFQNCIN
-918 SLKNLTISKE
+918 LKNLTISKD
-928 VTSIKDIALNNSY
+928 VTSIKDIAFNNSY
-941 NWLELESVYVAWEN
+941 DNLELESVYVAWEN
-955 PIEAGSFFNRIKI
+955 PIEAGSFFDRIKI

>member
-60 LKVKGRINDTDLGFL
+60 LKVKGDINGTDLGFL

-84 GEDTTDGKLS
+84 GADETNGKLS
-94 TLDLSEANIVCGG
+94 TLDLSDTKIVGG
-107 NPYFNYRG
+107 GEPYFNYGG
-115 YEIYYTKH
+115 YETYFTEYNK
-123 NDIIGDNVFCFCN
+123 IGKYAFCSCN
-136 DLKSLT
+136 NLKRLT
-142 LPEDITSIGKAAFWG
+142 LPKDITSIEQSAFFG
-157 CSGLTSLTIPSSVT
+157 CSGLTSITIPSSVT
-171 SIGLYSFYSCSGLTS
+171 AIGKWSFYDCSSLTS
-186 IELPNSVTSIDE
+186 IELPNSTTTIDE
-198 AAFRECTSLTS
+198 AAFQNCTSLAS

-214 NLTSIGS
+214 NLTSIES
-221 YAFIGCSQLKEVRY
+221 HAFIGCSQLKEVRY
-235 NVLDDLAT
+235 NILDDLAT

-250 EIAVDYDCNCDFKYY
+250 EIVVDYDCNCDFKYY

-279 ITSIGK
+279 TTSIGK
-285 NVFQKYKGIQSL
+285 NVFQKYNGIQSL
-297 TFSPDLTSI
+297 TFSPALTSI

-317 LKSVSVGWQDP
+317 LKSVYVGWQDP
-328 IAAGT
+328 IAAGN
-333 FFGDANMSNCTLY
+333 FFKDADMRKSTLY
-346 VPKGTKNTYSKAD
+346 VPQGTKLPYAIAD
-359 VWKNFENIIEYN
+359 VWAGFGNIIEYN
-371 NQVTIILEQPGTLPQ
+371 NQATITLEQPGTLSQ

-399 KIKGKINGTDLR
+399 KIKGKINGTDIK

-418 VSVSG
+418 VSVMG
-423 EKTDGELANLD
+423 KKTDGELANLD

-447 YQDYFNNKHYTSDDE
+447 YQDYEDNKHYTSDDE
-462 LGFCAFLKCSSL
+462 LGVYFFSKCSSL

-484 SVGESAFYGCSSL
+484 SVGDFAFC
-497 ETLNLPSG
+497 
-505 ITSIDKDAFFGCSSL
+505 DCSSL

-529 TSIGDYAFYG
+529 TSIGNYAFWY
-539 CSSLRSLPLPSG
+539 CENLTSLTLPSG
-551 LISIGDGAFRECYS
+551 LISIGDRAFENCYS

-577 LGDAVLGGCFGLTNL
+577 LGDLVFAGCYGLTNL
-592 TLHSGLTEVKSN
+592 TLHSGLTDIKSN
-604 YLFYEMSNNNLKE
+604 YLFGGNSNYNNLKD

-629 LQSNHPIYYQINCG
+629 LQSNHLIFYEIKCG

-666 DGVFFNSNGLTNLTL
+666 DGVFLSSNNLTNLTL
-681 SSRVSSIGISAFSY
+681 SSKITSAGKYAFNN

-700 DVRYYIYDDLATYI
+700 DIRYYIYDDLATYI
-714 QKGHPAFYVGC
+714 QKGHPAFYVNC
-725 GIKYYWNNQEISTL
+725 GIKYYWNNQEITTL
-739 EIPSSVTK
+739 EIPTS
-747 IGDYAFH
+747 
-754 RCSGLTTLNLP
+754 
-765 SNVTSIGYRAFSEC
+765 VTSIGNHAFYGCNGLTSVEFPSNLSSIGDWAFSNC
-779 SDLTSVDLP
+779 SGLTSVDLP
-788 SSITNIGDYVFFY
+788 SSITKMGECVFH
-801 CENLSKVNLPSE
+801 
-813 ITAISNGAFGGC
+813 I
-825 SSLKNIELPAGI
+825 
-837 TSIGNNAFTG
+837 
-847 CSNLQN
+847 
-853 INLPSGIT
+853 
-861 TIGDYAFVGCSNL
+861 
-874 TNVILPSALTSIGNI
+874 
-889 AFANCSNLA
+889 CSNLA

-912 AFQDCS
+912 AFSGCK
-918 SLKNLTISKE
+918 SLKNLTISKD
-928 VTSIKDIALNNSY
+928 VTSIKDIRFNNDY
-941 NWLELESVYVAWEN
+941 EDLELESVYVAWQN